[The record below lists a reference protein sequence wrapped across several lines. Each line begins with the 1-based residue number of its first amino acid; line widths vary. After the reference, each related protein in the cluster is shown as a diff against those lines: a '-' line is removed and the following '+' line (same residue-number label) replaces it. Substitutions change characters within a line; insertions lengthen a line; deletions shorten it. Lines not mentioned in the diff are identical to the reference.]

1 MIPYHSKGET
11 IGECDVR
18 GKSESRISPLPC
30 VYSYITAPS
39 EPKLA
44 AHKSEHSN
52 NSKKQKLLLFKR
64 CHRPSLCTGLIKSS
78 LVDKLLIQNLK
89 KSLTLSTIA
98 FLSCLASFPYV
109 YFHTKRPL
117 SLYQFLG
124 GEMRRISETIPC
136 DYLPLPLRHVRPVQS
151 QHEARVITL
160 FLRVQELLYRG
171 TSGVV
176 A

>member
-18 GKSESRISPLPC
+18 CKSESRISPLPC

-89 KSLTLSTIA
+89 KKFDTLYYCVLIMSSI
-98 FLSCLASFPYV
+98 FPVCLLSHQASA
-109 YFHTKRPL
+109 
-117 SLYQFLG
+117 
-124 GEMRRISETIPC
+124 I
-136 DYLPLPLRHVRPVQS
+136 PLPV
-151 QHEARVITL
+151 
-160 FLRVQELLYRG
+160 FRG
-171 TSGVV
+171 GNEENLGNNSL
-176 A
+176 

>member
-18 GKSESRISPLPC
+18 CKSESRISPLPC

-44 AHKSEHSN
+44 AHKSQHSN

-89 KSLTLSTIA
+89 KKFDTLYYCVLIMSSI
-98 FLSCLASFPYV
+98 FPVCLLSHQASA
-109 YFHTKRPL
+109 
-117 SLYQFLG
+117 
-124 GEMRRISETIPC
+124 I
-136 DYLPLPLRHVRPVQS
+136 PLPV
-151 QHEARVITL
+151 
-160 FLRVQELLYRG
+160 FRG
-171 TSGVV
+171 GNEENLGNNSL
-176 A
+176 

>member
-18 GKSESRISPLPC
+18 CKLESRISPLPC
-30 VYSYITAPS
+30 VYSYVTAPS

-44 AHKSEHSN
+44 AHRSQHSN

>member
-1 MIPYHSKGET
+1 MSSIFPVCLLSHQASA
-11 IGECDVR
+11 I
-18 GKSESRISPLPC
+18 PLP
-30 VYSYITAPS
+30 V
-39 EPKLA
+39 
-44 AHKSEHSN
+44 
-52 NSKKQKLLLFKR
+52 FR
-64 CHRPSLCTGLIKSS
+64 
-78 LVDKLLIQNLK
+78 
-89 KSLTLSTIA
+89 
-98 FLSCLASFPYV
+98 
-109 YFHTKRPL
+109 
-117 SLYQFLG
+117 